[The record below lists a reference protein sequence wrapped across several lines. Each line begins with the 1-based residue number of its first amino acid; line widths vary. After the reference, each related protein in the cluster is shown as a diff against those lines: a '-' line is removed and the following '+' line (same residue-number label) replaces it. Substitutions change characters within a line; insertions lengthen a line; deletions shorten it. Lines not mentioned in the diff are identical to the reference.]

1 MKTRIFFALAAAL
14 SAAPIAAQAQSTTA
28 PTAAGAPRREQ
39 AAERREAMQQ
49 RRAAR
54 QAMTPEQ
61 RAAARTQAQ
70 ERFNAM
76 PPEQQQFLRDQRAYS
91 QGLREKSR
99 ELRTQVTAGTLTR
112 DAMAEQLK
120 AYRQANRPAR
130 PAGVPT
136 RKPTP

>member
-14 SAAPIAAQAQSTTA
+14 SVAPIAVYGQSTTA
-28 PTAAGAPRREQ
+28 PTATGTPRREQ
-39 AAERREAMQQ
+39 AAERREAMAQ

-61 RAAARTQAQ
+61 RAAARTRAQ

-76 PPEQQQFLRDQRAYS
+76 PPEQQQYLRDQRAYS

-99 ELRTQVTAGTLTR
+99 ELRAQVTAGTLTR

-120 AYRQANRPAR
+120 AYRQANRPSR
-130 PAGVPT
+130 PTYLPP

>member
-1 MKTRIFFALAAAL
+1 MNTRIFFALAAAL
-14 SAAPIAAQAQSTTA
+14 SVAPLAAQAQSGTA
-28 PTAAGAPRREQ
+28 PTAGAPRREP

-49 RRAAR
+49 RRAAM

-61 RAAARTQAQ
+61 RAAARSRAQ

-91 QGLREKSR
+91 QGLREMSR
-99 ELRTQVTAGTLTR
+99 DLRAQVTAGTLTR

-130 PAGVPT
+130 PEGLPK